1 MKLKMK
7 MIYIIIILAIVMLLG
22 AACGDVEKLNPDA
35 APEGPSHC
43 VLDTASIDH
52 CTL

>member
-1 MKLKMK
+1 MN
-7 MIYIIIILAIVMLLG
+7 IVYIIIGLTIAVLLG
-22 AACGDVEKLNPDA
+22 AACGRVEKLNPDA
-35 APEGPSHC
+35 APECPTAC